1 MTEELS
7 FQQRADKADQA
18 RAERI
23 RKEYSQVLW
32 LVSWHMVSDDKWLA
46 RVSCPQIDRTFEG
59 MDNSRERA
67 IHNATKKILSELNDR
82 RKQEQETA

>member
-1 MTEELS
+1 MTNELS
-7 FQQRADKADQA
+7 FQQRVDKADLTK
-18 RAERI
+18 AERI
-23 RKEYSQVLW
+23 RGEYGRVGW

-59 MDNSRERA
+59 MGRGRCEA
-67 IHNATKKILSELNDR
+67 IDKASGKVLHELNET

>member
-1 MTEELS
+1 MTDELS
-7 FQQRADKADQA
+7 FQQRVDKVDLT

-23 RKEYSQVLW
+23 RNEYGRVGW

-46 RVSCPQIDRTFEG
+46 RVSCPQIDRTFVG
-59 MDNSRERA
+59 MDRSREKA
-67 IHNATKKILSELNDR
+67 IHNATKKILNELNET

>member
-1 MTEELS
+1 MPEELS
-7 FQQRADKADQA
+7 FQQRVDKADLNK
-18 RAERI
+18 AELM
-23 RKEYSQVLW
+23 RKEYGQVNW

-59 MDNSRERA
+59 MDRSREGA
-67 IHNATKKILSELNDR
+67 INNATKKILNELNER

>member
-1 MTEELS
+1 MTQELS
-7 FQQRADKADQA
+7 FQQRVDKADLNK
-18 RAERI
+18 AELM
-23 RKEYSQVLW
+23 RKEYGVANW

-59 MDNSRERA
+59 MGRGREEA
-67 IHNATKKILSELNDR
+67 IHNATKKILNELNEK

>member
-7 FQQRADKADQA
+7 FQQRVDKADLA
-18 RAERI
+18 RAELM
-23 RKEYSQVLW
+23 RKEYGVANW

-59 MDNSRERA
+59 MDRSREGA
-67 IHNATKKILSELNDR
+67 INAATKKILNELNDI